1 MQWEYAMIVS
11 TSFDPKSIM
20 LKSNSFF
27 SSPGRSENFDHAS
40 YLVLLDQFGKEGWE
54 AYASHIRDVGNSLA
68 GTGGLEYTFM
78 LKRPVKDK

>member
-11 TSFDPKSIM
+11 TSFGPSSM

-27 SSPGRSENFDHAS
+27 TGPGRSENFDHAA
-40 YLVLLDQFGKEGWE
+40 YLVLLNQFGKEGWE
-54 AYASHIRDVGNSLA
+54 AYASHLRPVGNSLA
-68 GTGGLEYTFM
+68 NTEGLEYVFM